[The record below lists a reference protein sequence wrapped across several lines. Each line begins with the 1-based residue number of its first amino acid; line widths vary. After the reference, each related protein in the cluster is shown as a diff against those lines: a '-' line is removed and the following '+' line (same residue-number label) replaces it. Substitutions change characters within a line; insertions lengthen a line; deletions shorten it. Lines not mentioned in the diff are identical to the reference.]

1 MLADVVVGTTAA
13 IVDELFTVA
22 RVVVGLAEEAPTLL
36 GVAELVAGTAT
47 FNVVEVD
54 VGLAEEEEVCLVA
67 AAVEESLGVVAA
79 AARLY
84 RLARLR
90 QKSRI
95 IQISKSVTT
104 IEEPANM
111 MKFVT
116 PVGVQS

>member
-1 MLADVVVGTTAA
+1 MLAEVVVGTTAA
-13 IVDELFTVA
+13 TLDELFTATKVF
-22 RVVVGLAEEAPTLL
+22 VGLAEEATALT
-36 GVAELVAGTAT
+36 GVLAELATGTVT
-47 FNVVEVD
+47 FNVVD
-54 VGLAEEEEVCLVA
+54 VGLAEAEEVCLVA
-67 AAVEESLGVVAA
+67 TGAEEEALGVVA

-95 IQISKSVTT
+95 IQMSKSVTT

-111 MKFVT
+111 MKFVM